1 MKKITLVLGILAM
14 VVGAAAAQEISP
26 FRISA
31 VGGAMFFGGS
41 GIGLEYA
48 LPLSKSTIGFELQGL
63 YVGNNDLECPWT
75 VLAGVSF
82 YPFSNLGKGFFA
94 DIFAHYRFPN
104 DLGQSRALAGAT
116 LGWRW
121 IFLQYVNLGVQVGGD
136 YKFYDSVP
144 FVADQGS
151 ISDMTFLPRATFTAG
166 IAF

>member
-1 MKKITLVLGILAM
+1 MKKSILVLGILVMAI
-14 VVGAAAAQEISP
+14 GAASAQELKP

-41 GIGLEYA
+41 GIGFEYA
-48 LPLSKSTIGFELQGL
+48 LPLSKSTVGFEVQGL

-75 VLAGVSF
+75 VLTGVSY

-104 DLGQSRALAGAT
+104 DLGQSRALVGTT

-121 IFLQYVNLGVQVGGD
+121 IFLEYVNLGVQVGGD
-136 YKFYDSVP
+136 YKFYDAVP
-144 FVADQGS
+144 FVPDQGS
-151 ISDMTFLPRATFTAG
+151 ISNDTFMPRVTFTAG